1 MLAGVAAGV
10 RLVGWLSLPGRRGAS
25 SWSELR
31 VASAPFPGAAPPPP
45 TPPPLRPKAGGA
57 AARGGATLLPG
68 PSVRTGTP
76 GYPGLGVE
84 GTSPDRKDSLV
95 GAREPDGVGGTCEL
109 PRSNSPQ
116 LGAALQKSC
125 LGRLPSCLQ
134 PCGIGWYP
142 IFQVEKL

>member
-10 RLVGWLSLPGRRGAS
+10 RLVGWLSLPGRRGPS

-109 PRSNSPQ
+109 QEVTALNLVLPFKR
-116 LGAALQKSC
+116 AASAVS
-125 LGRLPSCLQ
+125 LPACNLVALVGTPFS
-134 PCGIGWYP
+134 
-142 IFQVEKL
+142 K